1 MDGEAGLIRIFAN
14 DLDSNGTDIYLGSTA
29 DVAGRDGRSA
39 GLPYSLPLSSR
50 QRHAGI
56 TGAGV
61 RAPYARVEC
70 SRDEHAGFRNL
81 RQSGA

>member
-61 RAPYARVEC
+61 
-70 SRDEHAGFRNL
+70 DEHAGFRNL